1 MRIGL
6 VILLALFANA
16 AFGACP
22 ERLQRNPEY
31 VEFAID
37 DAVTRPTSID
47 DFKFITD
54 DTSLDQLKAKV
65 GTPNAAKGAKQ
76 LLWCLPD
83 GMVITVLSLDGSEIR
98 EVRADGKLVY
108 KRKKK

>member
-1 MRIGL
+1 MKVAL
-6 VILLALFANA
+6 VIPFALFAHT

-37 DAVTRPTSID
+37 DGVPRPTSVEN
-47 DFKFITD
+47 FKFID
-54 DTSLDQLKAKV
+54 DETTMTQLKAKV
-65 GTPNAAKGAKQ
+65 GTPNAARGATRF
-76 LLWCLPD
+76 LWCLPD
-83 GMVITVLSLDGSEIR
+83 GMVITVVSRDGTEVR
-98 EVRADGKLVY
+98 EVRADSKLVY